1 MQPYRNLLC
10 ISTVGQE
17 GKRKKK
23 KRKRK
28 KEKKAFKRSSTKAFE
43 AKEVTLPPTPP
54 LHFPPFPR
62 HQQARYCEATEMPN
76 PGPVGW
82 RNPSLRYGTGT
93 AQASYMIIPCTAG
106 GLHSYHTG
114 IVMQLLQHDR
124 LGTHH
129 RRHVHRPAVNL
140 ELNLKVYS

>member
-17 GKRKKK
+17 GKRKEKERK
-23 KRKRK
+23 KRKHSRGLRPRHSKPK
-28 KEKKAFKRSSTKAFE
+28 KSLS
-43 AKEVTLPPTPP
+43 LPPPP

-114 IVMQLLQHDR
+114 IVMQLLQYDR
-124 LGTHH
+124 LGAHH